1 MAINRLRFHN
11 ILVQDMGAPSRSAT
25 ELAELVDE
33 GIEASTDTLVTEH
46 AFREE
51 MSSFRVEMAS
61 FRAEMMAEINR
72 LLKWLMVAGV
82 TIGGSIIA
90 LLIALLVRGQ

>member
-1 MAINRLRFHN
+1 M
-11 ILVQDMGAPSRSAT
+11 
-25 ELAELVDE
+25 DE

-51 MSSFRVEMAS
+51 MASFRAEIAS

-90 LLIALLVRGQ
+90 LLIALLVRGL